1 LTIQLLTLEI
11 MSSKKYTAEEIMQRV
26 ATGKPFTLL
35 ILFAGDPV
43 PDDDTLVNQMQ
54 LGHLAHLFTMED
66 EGKCCVYGPISNHEE
81 LHGIIIFNSTNRD
94 EIHQWMANDPYIKA
108 GHLKYELY
116 DWFTIPGQKIPA

>member
-26 ATGKPFTLL
+26 TTGKPFTLL

>member
-108 GHLKYELY
+108 GHLKYALY